1 MRSDAPRRTLRGSV
15 ARVRRATPVGV
26 PSGVWLGARL
36 VRGSAHAST
45 WLGASGIAVLAASL
59 GCTGLGIS
67 GLLGAGA
74 GLVLGAASAKVL
86 LRAPT

>member
-1 MRSDAPRRTLRGSV
+1 M
-15 ARVRRATPVGV
+15 RRATPVGV